1 MEINIE
7 IISYLKF
14 YFNFNEYDCA
24 IRIGYFMCV
33 YLIIL
38 NINVFYIY
46 IVKYVYYKYKYCKLM
61 NIMK

>member
-1 MEINIE
+1 MCE
-7 IISYLKF
+7 YLK
-14 YFNFNEYDCA
+14 
-24 IRIGYFMCV
+24 
-33 YLIIL
+33 IL